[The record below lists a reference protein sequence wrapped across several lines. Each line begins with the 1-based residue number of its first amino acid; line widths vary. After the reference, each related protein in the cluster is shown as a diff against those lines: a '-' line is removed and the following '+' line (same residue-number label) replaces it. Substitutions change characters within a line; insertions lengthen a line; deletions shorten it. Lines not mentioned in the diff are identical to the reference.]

1 MGKWGISQGG
11 VGGILRGVIFLLL
24 IKLKINYIYKIF
36 VFQISL
42 DIKNLVNM
50 MLVTKITQ
58 NPLPSEQVKSIIFA
72 INDLHNKSLVAVWEV
87 IKDCDIQNKNKK
99 LKWLD
104 SLNNITQRGVEC
116 EPPHFLVRATSIWS
130 YFIFFKC
137 ALIFRLNFF
146 QKIRPR

>member
-72 INDLHNKSLVAVWEV
+72 INDLHNKSLVAV
-87 IKDCDIQNKNKK
+87 
-99 LKWLD
+99 
-104 SLNNITQRGVEC
+104 
-116 EPPHFLVRATSIWS
+116 
-130 YFIFFKC
+130 
-137 ALIFRLNFF
+137 
-146 QKIRPR
+146 